1 MAGACKVRV
10 ALPGRGRSGG
20 ARVVYFYVEIAE
32 RIYLLY
38 VFAKNEREN
47 VSAVEK
53 AALKKLAD
61 LLREEH

>member
-1 MAGACKVRV
+1 M
-10 ALPGRGRSGG
+10 
-20 ARVVYFYVEIAE
+20 VYFYVEIAE